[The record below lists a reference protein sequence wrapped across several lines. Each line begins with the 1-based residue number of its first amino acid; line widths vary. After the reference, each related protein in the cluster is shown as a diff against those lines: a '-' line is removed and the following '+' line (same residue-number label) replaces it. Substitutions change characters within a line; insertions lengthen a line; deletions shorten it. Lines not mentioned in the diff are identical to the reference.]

1 VVEEE
6 VEGVEVGD
14 GKGDENAG
22 VFVYVTSDRKE
33 FLIELMRFH
42 LFFPNHNRRGVE
54 NVDHG

>member
-1 VVEEE
+1 M
-6 VEGVEVGD
+6 EGVEVGD